1 MHDNDHSEDKA
12 RKDVSTKAADKDRR
26 RRGVSTDRRKTG
38 ASTKAVEVE
47 RRRHDT
53 DRRQYGVSMKAVEI
67 AVAAVIFGLGLV
79 VIFDSRR
86 VGYGWADDGPQAG
99 YFPFYIGLILC
110 AASAWTLLQ
119 AAFSNRGQAE
129 LFVSRKKLQLVLS
142 VFFPSLI
149 YVFAIYHI
157 GIYVASAL
165 FIGAFMYW
173 HGRFSWIKII
183 PVSLLVPVSMFLMFE
198 LWFMV
203 PLPKG
208 PLEALVGY

>member
-1 MHDNDHSEDKA
+1 MDDWGVGMHDNDE
-12 RKDVSTKAADKDRR
+12 DRR
-26 RRGVSTDRRKTG
+26 H
-38 ASTKAVEVE
+38 STKAVEKDRRQQGVSAG
-47 RRRHDT
+47 RRRHRVPVKI
-53 DRRQYGVSMKAVEI
+53 DRRRHGVSTRAVEI
-67 AVAAVIFGLGLV
+67 GVAAVMFGLGLV

-119 AAFSNRGQAE
+119 AAFSKHASAGV
-129 LFVSRKKLQLVLS
+129 FVSRKKLRLVLS

-149 YVFAIYHI
+149 YVIAIYFI

-173 HGRFSWIKII
+173 HGRFPWIKIV
-183 PVSLLVPVSMFLMFE
+183 PVSLIVPVSMFLMFE

-208 PLEALVGY
+208 PLEALLGY

>member
-1 MHDNDHSEDKA
+1 MQDNDEDR
-12 RKDVSTKAADKDRR
+12 RKHGASTKKVEKERRQRGVYSERRQQHVPVKHDRR
-26 RRGVSTDRRKTG
+26 RRGISV
-38 ASTKAVEVE
+38 
-47 RRRHDT
+47 
-53 DRRQYGVSMKAVEI
+53 KAVEI
-67 AVAAVIFGLGLV
+67 AVSTLMLGLGLV

-110 AASAWTLLQ
+110 AASAWSLLR
-119 AAFSNRGQAE
+119 AAFTKRAALGI
-129 LFVSRKKLQLVLS
+129 FVSRKKLKLVLS

-149 YVFAIYHI
+149 YVIAIYFI

-173 HGRFSWIKII
+173 HGRFSWIKIV
-183 PVSLLVPVSMFLMFE
+183 PVSLIVPVSMFLLFE